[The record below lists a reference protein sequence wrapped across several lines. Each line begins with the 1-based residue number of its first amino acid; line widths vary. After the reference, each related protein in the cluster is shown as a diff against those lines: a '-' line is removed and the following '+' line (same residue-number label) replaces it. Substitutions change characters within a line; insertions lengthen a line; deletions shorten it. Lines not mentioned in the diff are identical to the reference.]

1 MGTFEQL
8 GFTDPKDMILKESL
22 KGLENGGDVVSGFF
36 LIQLVNTI
44 VSGSL
49 NIETAN
55 KLAKESLQY
64 MSEKAKNQAEMA
76 KERHM
81 AEIDFMREYHQ
92 QCLKN
97 QLETSRIIY
106 ESRKTLT
113 EFEQFCNN
121 IWKPMFRPN
130 IDTLMNEHD
139 NLNFD
144 SGNVEMKVMLARTP
158 VIESYFSDSVNLE
171 GNYNN
176 FCKNLGYDYL
186 QGCGL
191 STSWLAAW
199 KQTSK
204 SVGAETMNMF
214 YVMQGL
220 PCVLLFPYEE
230 NNTVVIECSTWGLS
244 AGLGNLVIEKSMS
257 IKKEEI
263 QNNPSLLYDALLSI
277 SVYTSDC
284 YKTLLCQQEPL
295 GIAKVG
301 DIMKQ
306 HNVIGE
312 WLRKKYLSL
321 AMLTQNSSFSIDN
334 KNSQI
339 IKDYIV

>member
-1 MGTFEQL
+1 MGAFEQM
-8 GFTDPKDMILKESL
+8 GFTDPKEMILKESL
-22 KGLENGGDVVSGFF
+22 KGIENGGDVVSGFF

-49 NIETAN
+49 NIDTAN

-64 MSEKAKNQAEMA
+64 MSEKTRKQAEMS
-76 KERHM
+76 KERHL
-81 AEIDFMREYHQ
+81 AEIAFLREYHQ
-92 QCLKN
+92 QCLKH

-106 ESRKTLT
+106 DNRKTLT
-113 EFEQFCNN
+113 EFELFCNN

-139 NLNFD
+139 NVKFYGD
-144 SGNVEMKVMLARTP
+144 DIEMKIMLARTP
-158 VIESYFSDSVNLE
+158 VIESYFSESVNLE

-204 SVGAETMNMF
+204 SVGVETMNMF

-220 PCVLLFPYEE
+220 PCILIFPYEE
-230 NNTVVIECSTWGLS
+230 NDNIIIECSTWGLS
-244 AGLGNLVIEKSMS
+244 VGLGNLVMEKSM
-257 IKKEEI
+257 IFKKKELQET
-263 QNNPSLLYDALLSI
+263 PSLLYDAILSI

-284 YKTLLCQQEPL
+284 YRTLLCQQEPL
-295 GIAKVG
+295 GITKVG
-301 DIMKQ
+301 YIIKQ
-306 HNVIGE
+306 HNHLSE
-312 WLRKKYLSL
+312 WLRKKYQSL
-321 AMLTQNSSFSIDN
+321 AILIHNSSFSIDN

-339 IKDYIV
+339 INNYLV